1 MDDEINIEKDNISNY
16 FELINYEF
24 VLVYI
29 NICFGL
35 VRLYPSSLSSS
46 LYFNSHI
53 INKSI

>member
-24 VLVYI
+24 VLVCI
-29 NICFGL
+29 KICFGL
-35 VRLYPSSLSSS
+35 VRLYPSSS